1 MIYEV
6 HPPNQMTPKPKDR
19 IGKHFCGSICGDY
32 QTNWLFL
39 EYLGNGL
46 YLICQDKG
54 HEKIK
59 TQTVRLSQITN

>member
-1 MIYEV
+1 MIYEF
-6 HPPNQMTPKPKDR
+6 HPPNQVKPTPKDR

-59 TQTVRLSQITN
+59 IQTVRLSQITN